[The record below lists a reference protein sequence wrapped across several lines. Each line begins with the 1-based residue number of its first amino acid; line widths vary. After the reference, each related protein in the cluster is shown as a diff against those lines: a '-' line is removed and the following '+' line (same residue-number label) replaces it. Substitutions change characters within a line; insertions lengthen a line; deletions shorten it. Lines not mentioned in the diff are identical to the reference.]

1 MASSSDAQC
10 RVSALGNW
18 SKEMHL
24 WGVDF
29 TASAISLSRQAFAC
43 CEGDGVKIL
52 DRQSKT
58 AMLCGL
64 SARWG
69 RLTWF
74 LQQLKALDAAES
86 ITLMG
91 AGLRGVDDELNRN
104 KVRCMLNMLNLFFKD
119 ELRDLL
125 NAEKGKILDVRK
137 LKKRM
142 QLGLVASESETMI
155 DASFQH
161 ILFQIGAALIW
172 HFDLVVLPF
181 RIPGLARSAPSS
193 KLPKIPLP
201 VVAWDDLIRKNPAK
215 RKMIL
220 LDGVTELW
228 NPNRLEL
235 LEAAIAFASERQ
247 IPLWIF
253 DDSSDVAGVNETAK
267 APDRSF
273 RGSMNRK
280 LGQLR
285 SRPATQWLSEQS
297 LSRLGELVFL
307 EASKPN
313 PTAIPEIV

>member
-1 MASSSDAQC
+1 MASSSDALC

-29 TASAISLSRQAFAC
+29 TASAISLSRKAFAC

-52 DRQSKT
+52 DRQSKM

-91 AGLRGVDDELNRN
+91 AGQRGVDEELNRN

-119 ELRDLL
+119 ELKDLL
-125 NAEKGKILDVRK
+125 EAEKGKILDARK

-142 QLGLVASESETMI
+142 QLGLAASESETMI

-181 RIPGLARSAPSS
+181 RMPGLARSAPSS
-193 KLPKIPLP
+193 KLPKILLP

-253 DDSSDVAGVNETAK
+253 DDSSDVTGANETVK

-307 EASKPN
+307 EARKPN
-313 PTAIPEIV
+313 PTGIPEIV

>member
-1 MASSSDAQC
+1 MVTSSDVQC
-10 RVSALGNW
+10 RVPALGNW

-29 TASAISLSRQAFAC
+29 TASSISLSRKAFAC
-43 CEGDGVKIL
+43 CEGDGIKIL
-52 DRQSKT
+52 DRQAKT
-58 AMLCGL
+58 AELCGL

-74 LQQLKALDAAES
+74 LQQLKPMDAAES
-86 ITLMG
+86 ITLLG
-91 AGLRGVDDELNRN
+91 AGQRSADDELSRN
-104 KVRCMLNMLNLFFKD
+104 KVRCMLSMLNFFFKD
-119 ELRDLL
+119 ELKDLL
-125 NAEKGKILDVRK
+125 KSEKGKILDARK
-137 LKKRM
+137 LRKRM
-142 QLGLVASESETMI
+142 QMGLATSESEAMI

-161 ILFQIGAALIW
+161 VLFQIGAALIW
-172 HFDLVVLPF
+172 HFDLVVLPY

-193 KLPKIPLP
+193 KLPMLPLP
-201 VVAWDDLIRKNPAK
+201 VAAWDDLIRKNPAK

-307 EASKPN
+307 ETSKPN
-313 PTAIPEIV
+313 PKGIPEIV

>member
-1 MASSSDAQC
+1 MASSVDVQC

-18 SKEMHL
+18 STEMHL

-29 TASAISLSRQAFAC
+29 SASAILLSRKAFAC

-52 DRQSKT
+52 DRQTKT
-58 AMLCGL
+58 AALCGL

-74 LQQLKALDAAES
+74 LQQLKTLDAAES
-86 ITLMG
+86 ITLYG
-91 AGLRGVDDELNRN
+91 AGQRGAGDELSRN
-104 KVRCMLNMLNLFFKD
+104 KVRCMLNMLNFFFKD
-119 ELRDLL
+119 ELKDLL
-125 NAEKGKILDVRK
+125 KAEKGKILDTRK
-137 LKKRM
+137 LKKRI
-142 QLGLVASESETMI
+142 QLGLATTESEAMI
-155 DASFQH
+155 DSSFQH

-193 KLPKIPLP
+193 KLPMLPLP
-201 VVAWDDLIRKNPAK
+201 VAAWDELIRKNPGK

-247 IPLWIF
+247 IPVWMF
-253 DDSSDVAGVNETAK
+253 DDSSDVAGLNEAAK

-297 LSRLGELVFL
+297 LSRLGELVSL
-307 EASKPN
+307 EPSRPN
-313 PTAIPEIV
+313 PQGIPEIV